1 MHQRLQA
8 IPLLAA
14 LAMAGGWA
22 AGSNADE
29 PAKATTHVEAEVAA
43 AATAG
48 PEARAEAA
56 QAVDGA
62 VAASLIGA
70 IAAHFGEQDVGVKL
84 DRIALEPAS
93 IRDRTVTGQGR
104 VRIGGR
110 EEWIPFRFHAL
121 YDIQTTQVL
130 SPLLELGPD
139 RTDFE
144 AVADDSDVARALDTR
159 VGQALGAEFPAQ
171 PVKWNTDHVRVAP
184 LGDSLVRVQARGTA
198 DFDAEGLTDA
208 RVDALYDRATG
219 EWISLEYELG
229 ASANLVEETPV
240 PEAVATR

>member
-1 MHQRLQA
+1 MYQRLHA
-8 IPLLAA
+8 VPLLAA
-14 LAMAGGWA
+14 LVVAGGWA
-22 AGSNADE
+22 AGSYADE
-29 PAKATTHVEAEVAA
+29 RAPSNDAGQFGVSA

-56 QAVDGA
+56 QALDGA

-70 IAAHFGEQDVGVKL
+70 VTAHFGEQDVGVKL
-84 DRIALEPAS
+84 DRLALEPAS

-104 VRIGGR
+104 VRIGDRG
-110 EEWIPFRFHAL
+110 EWIPFRFQAL
-121 YDIQTTQVL
+121 YDTQTTQVV

-144 AVADDSDVARALDTR
+144 PVGGDSDVALALGTR
-159 VGQALGAEFPAQ
+159 VAQALGAEFPAQ
-171 PVKWNTDHVRVAP
+171 PVKWNTDQVRVAAV
-184 LGDSLVRVQARGTA
+184 GDSLVRVQARGTA

-229 ASANLVEETPV
+229 ASANLVEETAR

>member
-1 MHQRLQA
+1 MNQRFQA
-8 IPLLAA
+8 MSLLAA
-14 LAMAGGWA
+14 LVAAGGWA

-29 PAKATTHVEAEVAA
+29 RSQAHRAAGVEVSA

-48 PEARAEAA
+48 PEARGEAA

-70 IAAHFGEQDVGVKL
+70 ITAHFDVQDVGVKL
-84 DRIALEPAS
+84 DRVAMEPAS

-104 VRIGGR
+104 VRIGQR
-110 EEWIPFRFHAL
+110 ADWIPFRFQAL
-121 YDIQTTQVL
+121 YDTQTTQVMA
-130 SPLLELGPD
+130 PLLELGPD
-139 RTDFE
+139 RTEFE
-144 AVADDSDVARALDTR
+144 AVAGDSGVARALGTR
-159 VGQALGAEFPAQ
+159 VGEALATEFPAQ
-171 PVKWNTDHVRVAP
+171 PVKWNTDQVRVAP
-184 LGDSLVRVQARGTA
+184 LGGSLVRVQARGTA

-208 RVDALYDRATG
+208 RVDALYDRASG

-229 ASANLVEETPV
+229 ASANLVEETAR